1 VSDASETRLAHGETV
16 GAAEAPRTIVR
27 RRARDA
33 AVLLALFLVVIAV
46 QARVGAF
53 TAELTHADEPAHFIS
68 GLVVRDYLA
77 SGFDTTPI
85 AYVRDYYSSY
95 PKIAIGNWPPLFYMV
110 QGAWLLLTPAQPA
123 SVRLLMSLIT
133 AILAWLV
140 FLVLRRELDTAHA
153 TFGAGLVVL
162 LDPVPVFAGMVM
174 LENLVALLAAV
185 AVGVWV
191 RYMDRP
197 DTRRALAFAAAA
209 AVAVLTKGN
218 ALFLALV
225 PPLSIAIGRRWDLM
239 RSRGLL
245 IAALLVLLVAG
256 PWLWF
261 FLRDIVSGW
270 QQALPSPTFI
280 GAALA
285 EYGRALLRVLG
296 IAGALTLAL
305 GMWARVR
312 PRHPAGGAI
321 WTAAA
326 ATIIAVVLFHVL
338 VPAGI
343 DSRHLIPA
351 YPALAMFVAAG
362 AFTLSGWLRARRV
375 GAMAATSI
383 VLGSLSLA
391 FALEALRLPGP
402 SLSGYRQAA
411 AIVLDHA
418 GEATATTS
426 LVVAGA
432 AGEGSFIVEIAV
444 RDRSRPSHTVW
455 RGSKLLALATWA
467 GRGYRLRTDDD
478 TAVLTLL
485 DQAGI
490 RYIVIDRSAGQLRHQ
505 RQFMRIMEDHP
516 ARFTRLGTI
525 QPRRG
530 DAAVP
535 GGELVVLE
543 VLPAPGSTLP
553 RAPAIRQAPGYDGVE
568 ALPTPASS
576 TGPLPAEIGRQR

>member
-1 VSDASETRLAHGETV
+1 VSDASETRLAHGESV
-16 GAAEAPRTIVR
+16 GAAEAPRTVVR

-33 AVLLALFLVVIAV
+33 AVLLALLLVVLAV
-46 QARVGAF
+46 QARAGSF
-53 TAELTHADEPAHFIS
+53 TAELTDYDEPAHFIS

-77 SGFDTTPI
+77 SGFDTAPI

-95 PKIAIGNWPPLFYMV
+95 PKIAIGNWPPLFYMM

-153 TFGAGLVVL
+153 TFGAGLVAL
-162 LDPVPVFAGMVM
+162 LHPVPLFAGMVM

-185 AVGVWV
+185 AVAFWV

-239 RSRGLL
+239 RSRRLM
-245 IAALLVLLVAG
+245 IAALLVLLVVG
-256 PWLWF
+256 PWLWY
-261 FLRDIVSGW
+261 FLGAVVSGW
-270 QQALPSPTFI
+270 QQALPSPQFI

-285 EYGRALLRVLG
+285 QYGRTLLRVLG

-305 GMWARVR
+305 GVWARVR
-312 PRHPAGGAI
+312 PRARAGGTI

-326 ATIIAVVLFHVL
+326 ATIVAVVLFHVL

-343 DSRHLIPA
+343 DSRHLISA

-362 AFTLSGWLRARRV
+362 AFTLSGWLRARV
-375 GAMAATSI
+375 GAKAATSI
-383 VLGSLSLA
+383 VLGGLSLA
-391 FALEALRLPGP
+391 FALEAIRLPGP
-402 SLSGYRQAA
+402 SPSGYRQAA

-418 GEATATTS
+418 GDATPTTS
-426 LVVAGA
+426 LIVAGA

-444 RDRSRPSHTVW
+444 RDRDRPSHTVW
-455 RGSKLLALATWA
+455 RGSKLLSQSTWA
-467 GRGYRLRTDDD
+467 GRGYRLRADDD
-478 TAVLTLL
+478 AAALTLL

-490 RYIVIDRSAGQLRHQ
+490 RYIVFDRSAVQLRHL
-505 RQFMRIMEDHP
+505 RQLMRIVEEHP
-516 ARFTRLGTI
+516 ARFAPLGTV

-530 DAAVP
+530 GAAVP

-543 VLPAPGSTLP
+543 VVPVPGSEPL
-553 RAPAIRQAPGYDGVE
+553 RAPEIRQTPGYDGVE
-568 ALPTPASS
+568 AVSAQASS
-576 TGPLPAEIGRQR
+576 TGLLPAEIGRQR